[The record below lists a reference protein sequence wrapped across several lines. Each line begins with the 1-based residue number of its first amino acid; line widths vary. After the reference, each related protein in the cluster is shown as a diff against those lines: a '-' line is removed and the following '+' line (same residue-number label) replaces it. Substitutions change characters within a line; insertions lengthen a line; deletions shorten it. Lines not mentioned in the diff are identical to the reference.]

1 MQNASHVVSHLNYY
15 DILGF
20 LKWDPKKNYGLSYT
34 KSWSSMTWMIGGVP
48 PFGEP
53 PTYIEFDWYAI
64 SNLGFAQE
72 MLKKPPKK
80 TKKLFL

>member
-1 MQNASHVVSHLNYY
+1 
-15 DILGF
+15 
-20 LKWDPKKNYGLSYT
+20 
-34 KSWSSMTWMIGGVP
+34 MTWMIGGVP
-48 PFGEP
+48 PFEEP

-80 TKKLFL
+80 QRNCSYRFPIQWISEKKIQTLHCQHISGRLGPRLFDFLADVRI

>member
-1 MQNASHVVSHLNYY
+1 
-15 DILGF
+15 
-20 LKWDPKKNYGLSYT
+20 
-34 KSWSSMTWMIGGVP
+34 MTWMIGGVP
-48 PFGEP
+48 PFEEP

-80 TKKLFL
+80 